1 MATVRRGEEKLN
13 IEISV
18 YTQATPPPPRREQT
32 GDIYSKQTGDN
43 LEKGET

>member
-1 MATVRRGEEKLN
+1 MRRGEEKLN

-32 GDIYSKQTGDN
+32 GHIYSEQKGDN
-43 LEKGET
+43 REKGET